1 MADKLRIPKLKQSN
15 HSESSD
21 GSPDAMYRMTPSD
34 RGRRISGMFA
44 DLFRT
49 ANSSLSPADP
59 DGLRYLAV
67 VSVIGH
73 WFIAAVVLFEIVYR
87 PYYGLSRYAA
97 YILLLLILVG
107 FTGDLHHRLRSGR
120 TITSL
125 RLQALYAMDL
135 ALVSASLAISYGFR
149 HPFIH
154 LFYYP
159 ALATFALVSTSLGRT
174 MAVVTTVS
182 IIYIATS
189 LTVGDGLDFVARDEK
204 ALVARIVLFYVVV
217 LTVDVASRFERI
229 RWQNAVARERQLQQ
243 ERIELSQTLHD
254 TTAQTVYMIGL
265 GIHRD
270 STTGPSGS
278 LRDLQPT
285 PDLPGLEVSHF
296 CWLPTHWS
304 ESRLEEHTK
313 PVQLARG
320 SPQLLPERDEPCIVI
335 CMIQILPIDAALV
348 DCDVAVDTL
357 FELAVDVTCRVG
369 NQEQE
374 QGIREDTS
382 LCCGKLPVALVFP
395 YYVHGL
401 VQVQLCAG
409 GRVIRP
415 IGNHHR
421 HIRHEKAFTGVI
433 EVDQSYQP
441 VVIEQHVLAACIV
454 VHYTGRQGRQM
465 WRDALL
471 KGTHRALGL
480 FDKVPESRFMS
491 RDTTPGSQAD
501 QFPNHAPLF
510 RSRPVAWERHRESGG
525 QRM

>member
-1 MADKLRIPKLKQSN
+1 MPFARLASQKDEWMADKLRIPKLKQSN

-254 TTAQTVYMIGL
+254 TTAQTAYMIGL
-265 GIHRD
+265 GIHRA
-270 STTGPSGS
+270 
-278 LRDLQPT
+278 R
-285 PDLPGLEVSHF
+285 
-296 CWLPTHWS
+296 
-304 ESRLEEHTK
+304 
-313 PVQLARG
+313 QLAGKSNEDLVAALDATSALLRSAMWEMRG
-320 SPQLLPERDEPCIVI
+320 
-335 CMIQILPIDAALV
+335 PIDAGHIVEGRELGRVLWSHCATFEKITGLHAELSQSGAEPPLAKEIRTRLFSIAHNALTNSFLH
-348 DCDVAVDTL
+348 ARPSR
-357 FELAVDVTCRVG
+357 VTVRLIFYADRIMLSVSDDGVGLPDDYAGRGRGFDGMRTDAERVG
-369 NQEQE
+369 GE
-374 QGIREDTS
+374 
-382 LCCGKLPVALVFP
+382 L
-395 YYVHGL
+395 
-401 VQVQLCAG
+401 
-409 GRVIRP
+409 
-415 IGNHHR
+415 
-421 HIRHEKAFTGVI
+421 
-433 EVDQSYQP
+433 
-441 VVIEQHVLAACIV
+441 IV
-454 VHYTGRQGRQM
+454 
-465 WRDALL
+465 
-471 KGTHRALGL
+471 
-480 FDKVPESRFMS
+480 
-491 RDTTPGSQAD
+491 
-501 QFPNHAPLF
+501 
-510 RSRPVAWERHRESGG
+510 ESGEG
-525 QRM
+525 GDGTTITCVVPHEVNQRGG